1 MSTSGSD
8 LTRAN
13 ERLEA
18 PRPKYLLI
26 QESPRGGGLSGQHT
40 VTKKRAASLRPF
52 LVELPGIEPAAESSP
67 TCGNIGFDNAE
78 QRETT

>member
-26 QESPRGGGLSGQHT
+26 QESPSGMRG
-40 VTKKRAASLRPF
+40 
-52 LVELPGIEPAAESSP
+52 
-67 TCGNIGFDNAE
+67 
-78 QRETT
+78 